1 MKNIK
6 SILLVCLCVSAGYRG
21 FAQDVAQSLTGG
33 GSRTWELREIHWFNN
48 QELESEEFSED
59 AQYARQTELAQ
70 LVPETIVFHDDGT
83 CDLLYVSYYTENDEL
98 VVRPLELKG
107 QWSFDGQSVKI
118 LEPTDDGVIDEEKG
132 SAWWLE
138 DIVMGEGKFES
149 KFNLYGFTD
158 GIRGIEYEVQQ

>member
-1 MKNIK
+1 MKHIK
-6 SILLVCLCVSAGYRG
+6 SILLLCLCLLAGYRG

-33 GSRTWELREIHWFNN
+33 GSRTWELREIHWINN

-70 LVPETIVFHDDGT
+70 LVPETIVFHADGS
-83 CDLLYVSYYTENDEL
+83 CDLLYVSYYAENDEL
-98 VVRPLELKG
+98 LVQPLELKG
-107 QWSFDGQSVKI
+107 KWSFDGKSVKI
-118 LEPTDDGVIDEEKG
+118 LEPTDDGVIDEAKG

-138 DIVMGEGKFES
+138 DIRLSEGKFES

-158 GIRGIEYEVQQ
+158 GIREIEYELEK